1 MSRHEEAL
9 LIARFI
15 PLAPA
20 PLEGDW
26 DDVLERAA
34 RARSSSRRTPHPR
47 QVYRGRRR
55 LVAFAVVALVL
66 AAGGSTAFAIRAYV
80 LHQGIVG
87 LAPEGATPSTP
98 TRGEVVLSFMFGHDL
113 GDAGRFAVTVY
124 ADGRM
129 IWQRL
134 DGTGVLER
142 RLTPEGVRLVRSQVI
157 ATGLL
162 DWDAHFLTGPWLYNE
177 DIWYGSIE
185 VRTGNRLVQVTWG
198 DINHPRHVPR
208 VIMTEEQART
218 LARLDAR
225 LENPAAWLPASAWTD
240 REIKAYVP
248 PGYSVCVQGKRGLGL
263 AHVLALLPPTA
274 ANLLRHHENARQQY
288 TNRAGT
294 FQFWCST
301 LSTHEAHALERILD
315 DAGIPGTKDE
325 FGLAYGPFD
334 PADFKATDYSVTF
347 NPLSP

>member
-1 MSRHEEAL
+1 MSMHEEAL
-9 LIARFI
+9 LAARFVA
-15 PLAPA
+15 LAPE

-34 RARSSSRRTPHPR
+34 RARDSGRRLAGRP
-47 QVYRGRRR
+47 QAYRGRRR

-66 AAGGSTAFAIRAYV
+66 AAGASTAFALRAYV

-98 TRGEVVLSFMFGHDL
+98 TRGEVVVSFMFGHDS
-113 GDAGRFAVTVY
+113 GDAGRFGVTVY

-134 DGTGVLER
+134 DGTGVLEQ
-142 RLTPEGVRLVRSQVI
+142 RLTPQGVRLVRSEVV
-157 ATGLL
+157 ATGLV
-162 DWDAHFLTGPWLYNE
+162 DWDVHFLTGPWLYTE
-177 DIWYGSIE
+177 DIWYGAID
-185 VRTGNRLVQVTWG
+185 VRTGNRLVHVSWG
-198 DINHPRHVPR
+198 DMNHPRHVPR
-208 VIMTEEQART
+208 VIMAQEQART

-225 LENPAAWLPASAWTD
+225 LEHPASWLPASAWAD

-248 PGYSVCVQGKRGLGL
+248 SGYSVCIEGKRGLGL
-263 AHVLALLPPTA
+263 ARILALLPPSA
-274 ANLLRHHENARQQY
+274 ANVLRDQENARQEY

-294 FQFWCST
+294 FQLWCSK
-301 LSTHEAHALERILD
+301 LPNDEARALERMLD
-315 DAGIPGTKDE
+315 NAGIPGTKDE

-334 PADFKATDYSVTF
+334 PADFKATDYSITF
-347 NPLSP
+347 NPLYP